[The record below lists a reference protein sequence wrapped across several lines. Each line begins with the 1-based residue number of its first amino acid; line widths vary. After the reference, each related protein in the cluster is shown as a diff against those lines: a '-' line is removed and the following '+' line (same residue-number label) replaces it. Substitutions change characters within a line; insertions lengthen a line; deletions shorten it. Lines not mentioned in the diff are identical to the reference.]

1 MLNWTWALILLAVA
15 GVLTVVFMVVTSS
28 GQASESKPAPMACIC
43 HNLAGLSS
51 DELQRRRQ
59 LLEDARYGDYEA
71 IRTVFQ
77 MTQSYPDRDNLA
89 CWYLQ
94 TADYA
99 IKAEFDEAWAVVTNE
114 ATEYGWHS

>member
-1 MLNWTWALILLAVA
+1 MLNWTGVFILLAVG
-15 GVLTVVFMVVTSS
+15 GVLAAAASAMPFG
-28 GQASESKPAPMACIC
+28 GQASGSGPAPMACIC

-51 DELQRRRQ
+51 DELRRRRQ
-59 LLEDARYGDYEA
+59 LLEGARYGDYEA

-99 IKAEFDEAWAVVTNE
+99 IKAEFDEAWVVVTNA